1 MMGTKAKSKL
11 RGHSAYWATICRLD
25 REQGHWTISQV
36 AECSN
41 GDSASVRDFVARLV
55 RGGFAKLH
63 HVTSLPKAAIPS
75 YHLIDS
81 TGPVPRIRRDGT
93 VLPEPQNQSMWRAM
107 RMAKSFTCEFI
118 ARNTTTPEREVKQH
132 VARRYMRELAAAGIL
147 VGDSKGCRGVHKQFR
162 LKRDL
167 GPLAPKVLRMHAVFD
182 PNSEAIIGNP
192 QGIEVQP

>member
-1 MMGTKAKSKL
+1 
-11 RGHSAYWATICRLD
+11 
-25 REQGHWTISQV
+25 V

-41 GDSASVRDFVARLV
+41 ADSASVRDFVARLV
-55 RGGFAKLH
+55 RGGFAELD
-63 HVTSLPKAAIPS
+63 HVTVVPRAAIPS
-75 YHLIDS
+75 YRLMDN

-118 ARNTTTPEREVKQH
+118 ASETTTPQRETKQL

-147 VGDSKGCRGVHKQFR
+147 VAASKGKPGTHKVFR
-162 LKRDL
+162 LARDL

-182 PNSEAIIGNP
+182 PNANAIIGNL
-192 QGIEVQP
+192 QGREVQP